1 MSDQKN
7 VALVLLTPG
16 GLPVL
21 EWGPPGGGKMAKK
34 KALAKAMNAHL
45 EITIPSVREPSDYFG
60 LNIPV
65 DGNGLKV
72 EPPGWAYRAAA
83 AAATGKRSW
92 VLHDEISTAVPA
104 VQAALLRV
112 MLEGV
117 VGELTMDG
125 VKQFAAA
132 NPPDQAAGGWEMAL
146 PLANRFTH
154 LIAPVPSNKEWT
166 DWLLGESKADQEA
179 AALADRFDL
188 KEWEK
193 CFERTKALFAGFLR
207 HYRANLWED
216 PVKVQGRFPMAYCT
230 PRTMEAAVR
239 LYATCLHLGALDR
252 AEVLLSGTIGEP
264 VAVKFLAWVRE
275 ADLPDPEELLAK
287 PEKWVPDANR
297 DDRTF
302 AVLTAIAVAATDKTF
317 KDKEY
322 LKRWIAAWKV
332 IDRTITATASKD
344 LVIIAGRKLAAREN
358 RPKEGLK
365 DQTVRNTVSKL
376 ADVIQASGLMDE

>member
-7 VALVLLTPG
+7 VALCLLTPG
-16 GLPVL
+16 GLSVL
-21 EWGPPGGGKMAKK
+21 EWGPPGGGKTAKK
-34 KALAKAMNAHL
+34 KALARAMKAQL

-65 DGNGLKV
+65 EGNGLKV
-72 EPPGWAYRAAA
+72 EPPGWAVRAANA
-83 AAATGKRSW
+83 AKAGKPSW
-92 VLHDEISTAVPA
+92 VLHDEISTAAPA

-117 VGELTMDG
+117 VGELHMDG

-154 LIAPVPSNKEWT
+154 LIAPTPSSKEWT
-166 DWLLGESKADQEA
+166 DWLLGESKADEEA

-188 KEWEK
+188 AEWEK
-193 CFERTKALFAGFLR
+193 CFERAKALFAGFLR
-207 HYRANLWED
+207 HFRTTVWED
-216 PVKVQGRFPMAYCT
+216 PAKVQGRFPMAYCT
-230 PRTMEAAVR
+230 PRTMEGAVR
-239 LYATCLHLGALDR
+239 LYATCLHLDSLDR
-252 AEVLLSGTIGEP
+252 AEPLLSGTVGES
-264 VAVKFLAWVRE
+264 VATKFLAWVRE
-275 ADLPDPEELLAK
+275 ADLPDPEALLAK
-287 PEKWVPDANR
+287 PESWKPDPNR

-302 AVLTAIAVAATDKTF
+302 AVLTAVAVAATDKSY
-317 KDKEY
+317 KDKKY
-322 LKRWIAAWKV
+322 LERWVAAWKV
-332 IDRTITATASKD
+332 IDKTISATSSKD